1 MAYIP
6 WWQRLSPPTFAERF
20 DLGGL
25 AGRLGNRP
33 KRVGFRSGTLASAP
47 WYRGTSG
54 SSGVLK
60 APRGYTGMADILKHE
75 GATIGALAINQLN
88 KKKAKEITK
97 GDDLPPVLP
106 PDEPGPV
113 IEGLEDVVAS
123 ELIEKWKKKKA
134 DEMKTK
140 ASEEYRMKMR
150 NIKKEKAITENTIT
164 ISERPQIDPRA
175 KFTLSYTPKPEVFFP
190 QTITYNGKTYDAE
203 KFFIDN
209 LIKRATHGTK
219 RKTGK
224 TALTNEALAKLY
236 NTNERQV
243 ERAVSVIRSAPE
255 WNVKEPPLVDRSIYG
270 IKVRELIA
278 NANKKLSSI
287 ELKNVNIQDKW
298 VWQANQDLGKHSL
311 KSIKKNKPQLIDEM
325 QWKLVDGVIE
335 SVKRPDEKLTE
346 DLKKFF
352 SVNHNVKRSTEQ
364 FNIQTLVN
372 RGLTSTKINSL
383 LNSIEAYIKNNP
395 TEIRK
400 IKNFE
405 RFLKERGLRVRVDGV
420 SETLLDKLG
429 KKNNF
434 FGAAPKGIFNSET
447 GQSIQWEKYLDFL
460 DLVLDGPEGVPLIK
474 MAKGGLVSFASGG
487 LAGVDQYILNRYK

>member
-75 GATIGALAINQLN
+75 GAAIGALAINQLN

-150 NIKKEKAITENTIT
+150 NIKKEKAITENTI
-164 ISERPQIDPRA
+164 
-175 KFTLSYTPKPEVFFP
+175 
-190 QTITYNGKTYDAE
+190 N
-203 KFFIDN
+203 
-209 LIKRATHGTK
+209 
-219 RKTGK
+219 
-224 TALTNEALAKLY
+224 NEP
-236 NTNERQV
+236 
-243 ERAVSVIRSAPE
+243 I
-255 WNVKEPPLVDRSIYG
+255 
-270 IKVRELIA
+270 
-278 NANKKLSSI
+278 
-287 ELKNVNIQDKW
+287 
-298 VWQANQDLGKHSL
+298 
-311 KSIKKNKPQLIDEM
+311 
-325 QWKLVDGVIE
+325 
-335 SVKRPDEKLTE
+335 
-346 DLKKFF
+346 
-352 SVNHNVKRSTEQ
+352 
-364 FNIQTLVN
+364 
-372 RGLTSTKINSL
+372 
-383 LNSIEAYIKNNP
+383 
-395 TEIRK
+395 
-400 IKNFE
+400 
-405 RFLKERGLRVRVDGV
+405 
-420 SETLLDKLG
+420 
-429 KKNNF
+429 
-434 FGAAPKGIFNSET
+434 
-447 GQSIQWEKYLDFL
+447 
-460 DLVLDGPEGVPLIK
+460 
-474 MAKGGLVSFASGG
+474 
-487 LAGVDQYILNRYK
+487 

>member
-1 MAYIP
+1 
-6 WWQRLSPPTFAERF
+6 
-20 DLGGL
+20 
-25 AGRLGNRP
+25 
-33 KRVGFRSGTLASAP
+33 
-47 WYRGTSG
+47 
-54 SSGVLK
+54 
-60 APRGYTGMADILKHE
+60 
-75 GATIGALAINQLN
+75 
-88 KKKAKEITK
+88 
-97 GDDLPPVLP
+97 
-106 PDEPGPV
+106 
-113 IEGLEDVVAS
+113 
-123 ELIEKWKKKKA
+123 
-134 DEMKTK
+134 
-140 ASEEYRMKMR
+140 
-150 NIKKEKAITENTIT
+150 
-164 ISERPQIDPRA
+164 
-175 KFTLSYTPKPEVFFP
+175 
-190 QTITYNGKTYDAE
+190 
-203 KFFIDN
+203 
-209 LIKRATHGTK
+209 
-219 RKTGK
+219 
-224 TALTNEALAKLY
+224 
-236 NTNERQV
+236 
-243 ERAVSVIRSAPE
+243 
-255 WNVKEPPLVDRSIYG
+255 VDRSIYG